1 MTSKTGGD
9 QSKQVEELKK
19 KLEAAEAKTRDY
31 GELPTSFP
39 YTKTTR
45 INSRYSS
52 DILKKQ
58 AGQQAKEY
66 DRLATEYNKAT
77 GAVSDKRKD

>member
-1 MTSKTGGD
+1 M
-9 QSKQVEELKK
+9 
-19 KLEAAEAKTRDY
+19 
-31 GELPTSFP
+31 
-39 YTKTTR
+39 TR
-45 INSRYSS
+45 INNRHSS

>member
-1 MTSKTGGD
+1 MVNNLSVLMKY
-9 QSKQVEELKK
+9 VALNRAP
-19 KLEAAEAKTRDY
+19 L
-31 GELPTSFP
+31 
-39 YTKTTR
+39 
-45 INSRYSS
+45 I

-58 AGQQAKEY
+58 AGQQAQEY